1 MTRQSHAVKRND
13 HSYQVVK
20 ATIQELFDSG
30 RTREP
35 SVKALRTRAR
45 EGILVY
51 LESKG
56 PIQYYDRELS
66 VIRVSAAWDCKRPGI
81 QWKGIG
87 RAVRDLDA
95 LNGINPLIIETLEKG
110 GSAKEAE
117 AQIQIARVI
126 REKMNG

>member
-13 HSYQVVK
+13 HVYQVVK
-20 ATIQELFDSG
+20 VTIQELFDSG

-45 EGILVY
+45 ESILVY
-51 LESKG
+51 LESNG

-66 VIRVSAAWDCKRPGI
+66 VIRVNASRTCKRPGV

-87 RAVRDLDA
+87 KAIRDLDA
-95 LNGINPLIIETLEKG
+95 LDGINPLIIETLENG

-117 AQIQIARVI
+117 AQTARVI
-126 REKMNG
+126 RERMNG